1 MAGWA
6 ELSDLVLGI
15 SWVGEGK
22 ATIFLGKHSARKFL
36 LAPLRIRGEGPTFP
50 TPLGPKNQLIYELV
64 LLTLAKLSLKITKSF
79 YVSFDLAF

>member
-6 ELSDLVLGI
+6 ELSDLVGI

-36 LAPLRIRGEGPTFP
+36 LAPLRIRGEGSTFP
-50 TPLGPKNQLIYELV
+50 TLLGPKFNHELA
-64 LLTLAKLSLKITKSF
+64 LLTLAKLSLKITESF